1 MQEAVKKYIKI
12 ELKNGKDLT
21 DINNEIDRVRIYEI
35 KKARVRQRIQLR
47 KNSK

>member
-21 DINNEIDRVRIYEI
+21 DINHEIDRVRIYEI
-35 KKARVRQRIQLR
+35 KKARGRQRIQWR